1 MGRLKSG
8 QRISALESLF
18 CPDFIRLPCGTGVN
32 CKYVYYSMIY
42 VTVGTHQEYGG
53 IIRHGAK
60 LLYAYAEATVPKITV
75 ITRKVG
81 NHAIY
86 KFHARELMG
95 LGIRLNCEQNFIGDR
110 ILVLS

>member
-1 MGRLKSG
+1 M
-8 QRISALESLF
+8 
-18 CPDFIRLPCGTGVN
+18 GTGVN
-32 CKYVYYSMIY
+32 CNYIHYFTIY
-42 VTVGTHQEYGG
+42 VILGTHQEYGG

-86 KFHARELMG
+86 KFLARELDVFG
-95 LGIRLNCEQNFIGDR
+95 N
-110 ILVLS
+110 